1 MDDPAPG
8 GGYRGWADRLA
19 ARMAELD
26 PRFEYANL
34 AVRGRYA
41 GQVLVEQLAPA
52 LALRPDLAS
61 VIAGVNDLL
70 RPRCDL
76 AEVISQLDTM
86 YAVMVATGAT
96 VLTITQ
102 PDPVAVARMARPI
115 RRRLFAYNEAVRACA
130 DRHGLLLIDFER
142 IPECTHPMFW
152 SEDRLHLNTLG
163 HTRMAATVAEVLGLP
178 PVPGE
183 PGIGRSDARSLPPV
197 PVLGRREAL
206 ERDAAWV
213 GQYFAPWVWRHLRGR
228 SAGDGIVAKRPVAEP
243 IIRERE
249 DA

>member
-1 MDDPAPG
+1 
-8 GGYRGWADRLA
+8 
-19 ARMAELD
+19 MAERD

-41 GQVLVEQLAPA
+41 GQVRAEQLARA
-52 LALRPDLAS
+52 VALRPDLAS

-76 AEVISQLDTM
+76 AEVLGELDTM
-86 YAVMVATGAT
+86 YAVLVATGAT

-102 PDPVAVARMARPI
+102 PDPVAVARIARPI
-115 RRRLFAYNEAVRACA
+115 RRRLFAYNEGVRACA

-183 PGIGRSDARSLPPV
+183 PGIGSSAGRASALPPV

-213 GQYFAPWVWRHLRGR
+213 GQYLAPWVWRHVRGR

-243 IIRERE
+243 IVRVRE
-249 DA
+249 DAQ